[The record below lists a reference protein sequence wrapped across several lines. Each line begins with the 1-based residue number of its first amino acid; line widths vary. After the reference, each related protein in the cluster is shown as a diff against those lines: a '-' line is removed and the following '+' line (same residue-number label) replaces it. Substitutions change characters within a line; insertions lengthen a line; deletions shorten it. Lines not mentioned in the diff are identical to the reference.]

1 MSLMSCSQV
10 QEAAPELALGVLG
23 GAERAEVVHHVDHC
37 ARCRAVVA
45 QFAEAAD
52 ALPLL
57 APELEP
63 PAGFEVRTVARLG
76 AGRRRSR
83 RRVLVA
89 AAVAAAM
96 AAILSIS
103 IVRIVESQSGGTS
116 AKPVTVAMAATSGK
130 VPVGWAYVTNGVSVA
145 VAVDYGIGVPDGEY
159 TVRVDP
165 AAGPA
170 HDLGT
175 MTITRGRGSFT
186 GKSPEPLTPG
196 STISMV
202 DASGT
207 PTCQGTVA

>member
-1 MSLMSCSQV
+1 MSLMSCTEV
-10 QEAAPELALGVLG
+10 QEVAPELALGVLG
-23 GAERAEVVHHVDHC
+23 GAQRAEVVHHVDHC

-63 PAGFEVRTVARLG
+63 PTGFEARTIARLG

-83 RRVLVA
+83 RRLLFA
-89 AAVAAAM
+89 AAAAAAM

-103 IVRIVESQSGGTS
+103 VVRIVESSNGGTS
-116 AKPVTVAMAATSGK
+116 KPVAVAMVDASGK
-130 VPVGWAYVTNGVSVA
+130 LAAGWAYVTDGQSVA
-145 VAVDYGIGVPDGEY
+145 VSVDYGIPDGEY
-159 TVRVDP
+159 TVRADP
-165 AAGPA
+165 AVGPA

-175 MTITRGRGSFT
+175 ITVTGGRGSFT
-186 GKSPEPLTPG
+186 GKSPEPLVAG
-196 STISMV
+196 ATISLV

-207 PTCQGTVA
+207 PTCQGTLA

>member
-1 MSLMSCSQV
+1 MSVMSCTEV
-10 QEAAPELALGVLG
+10 QEVAPELALGVLG

-57 APELEP
+57 APEIEP
-63 PAGFEVRTVARLG
+63 PDGFEARTIARLG
-76 AGRRRSR
+76 APKRRSR
-83 RRVLVA
+83 RRLLVA
-89 AAVAAAM
+89 AAVAAAF
-96 AAILSIS
+96 AAILSITV
-103 IVRIVESQSGGTS
+103 VRVVESQSGGTS
-116 AKPVTVAMAATSGK
+116 AKPVTVAMANASGK
-130 VPVGWAYVTNGVSVA
+130 IPVGWAYVTNGVSVA
-145 VAVDYGIGVPDGEY
+145 VAVDYGVGVPDGEY

-207 PTCQGTVA
+207 QTCQGTVA

>member
-1 MSLMSCSQV
+1 MSCTEV
-10 QEAAPELALGVLG
+10 QEVAPELALGVLG

-57 APELEP
+57 APEMEP
-63 PAGFEVRTVARLG
+63 PAGFEARTVARLG

-103 IVRIVESQSGGTS
+103 IVRVVESRNDGG
-116 AKPVTVAMAATSGK
+116 AAEPVAVAMVDTSGK
-130 VPVGWAYVTNGVSVA
+130 LPAGWAYVTDGQSVA
-145 VAVDYGIGVPDGEY
+145 VSVDYGIPDGKY
-159 TVRVDP
+159 TVRGDP
-165 AAGPA
+165 AVGPA

-175 MTITRGRGSFT
+175 MTVTRGRGSFT
-186 GKSPEPLTPG
+186 GKSPEPLVAG
-196 STISMV
+196 ATISLV
-202 DASGT
+202 DSSGT

>member
-1 MSLMSCSQV
+1 MSPLTCSQA

-23 GAERAEVVHHVDHC
+23 GAERAEVVFHVDHC

-45 QFAEAAD
+45 QYAEAAD

-63 PAGFEVRTVARLG
+63 PAGFEARTLARLG

-83 RRVLVA
+83 RRLLVA

-96 AAILSIS
+96 AAILSIT
-103 IVRIVESQSGGTS
+103 IVRVVESSTGSSTS
-116 AKPVTVAMAATSGK
+116 EPVAVAMVDASGK
-130 VPVGWAYVTNGVSVA
+130 IPAGWAYVTDAESVA
-145 VAVDYGIGVPDGEY
+145 VSVDYGIPDGEY
-159 TVRVDP
+159 TIRADP
-165 AAGPA
+165 AVGPA

-175 MTITRGRGSFT
+175 MTVTGGRGSFT
-186 GKSPEPLTPG
+186 GKSPEPLSPG
-196 STISMV
+196 STIALV

-207 PTCQGTVA
+207 QTCQGTVA